1 VRSVDDHLAEILSVV
16 QPLSSIE
23 VGLLDAHGCVLAE
36 DVVAAGPVPPYHAA
50 AVDGYAIRT
59 PDVAQA
65 PVVLPVVGDVV
76 AGTASPLSVQPGLSV
91 RINAGALIPQG
102 ADAVVP
108 TRWTD
113 GGVAQVRI
121 DRPVPPGHGI
131 SAAGADV
138 AAGEV
143 VLATGT
149 HLGAPQIGLAAGV
162 GRARLVVR
170 PRPRVVVLSTGNELV
185 EPGTPVGP
193 GQHPDANSLALTTAC
208 LEAGAIAYRVGIV
221 RDDTR
226 SLLDT
231 LEDQLVRAD
240 LLVLSAG
247 VSAASYD
254 AVREV
259 LARLGKVAFQ
269 DVAMSPSTMH
279 GFGTIGPDATPVF
292 GLPGDAVGAQVSFE
306 AFVRPALRRM
316 LGVPHLTRPVV
327 SARTSAELTS
337 PAGRRSF
344 VRAWLEVKDGAYVVT
359 PVPSTSVV
367 AGLSRA
373 NALAVV
379 PELVEVVPAG
389 TAVQVVVLER
399 RGL

>member
-1 VRSVDDHLAEILSVV
+1 MRTVDEHLADILSIVH
-16 QPLSSIE
+16 PLSSLE

-36 DVVAAGPVPPYHAA
+36 DVVATTAVPPYHVA
-50 AVDGYAIRT
+50 AVDGYAVRT
-59 PDVAQA
+59 PDVAGA
-65 PVVLPVVGDVV
+65 PVALPVVGDVL
-76 AGTASPLSVQPGLSV
+76 AGTASPLSVQPGLTV
-91 RINAGALIPQG
+91 RISAGALIPQG

-108 TRWTD
+108 AAWTD
-113 GGVAQVRI
+113 RGVAQVRV
-121 DRPVPPGHGI
+121 DRAVAPGSGI
-131 SAAGADV
+131 SAAGTDV
-138 AAGEV
+138 AAGET
-143 VLATGT
+143 VLQAGT
-149 HLGAPQIGLAAGV
+149 HLGSAQVGLAAGV
-162 GRARLVVR
+162 GRSRLVVR
-170 PRPRVVVLSTGNELV
+170 PRPRVVVLSTGSELV

-208 LEAGAIAYRVGIV
+208 IEAGAIAYRVGIV
-221 RDDTR
+221 RDDNR

-247 VSAASYD
+247 TSLSSYD

-259 LARLGKVAFQ
+259 LSRLGKVAFQ
-269 DVAMSPSTMH
+269 DVAMDPGSLH

-316 LGVPHLTRPVV
+316 LGVTQLNRPMV
-327 SARTSAELTS
+327 SARAAADLTS

-359 PVPSTSVV
+359 PVASTSVI

-379 PELVEVVPAG
+379 PEPVEHVPAG
-389 TAVQVVVLER
+389 TAVQVVMLER